1 MIRRMRSRVRT
12 TLALLACVALT
23 ACSGNGSDPAP
34 EPTPT
39 PTSLAVE
46 PQQPHV
52 AGHVH
57 LTLLPGLAVMTDDEC
72 TPEEKRRVCSA
83 DGAESWAPIGD
94 PAAATLV
101 EARTHL
107 AGGHTSWTT
116 VLRFAP
122 DSREALRRAARD
134 AAAAGGLVL
143 VLAGDRVLAA
153 VPASDVHGAAAVLA
167 DLDKAT
173 AWEQVAAFEGS

>member
-12 TLALLACVALT
+12 TLALLACATLT
-23 ACSGNGSDPAP
+23 ACSDGGDPAQ

-39 PTSLAVE
+39 PSSLAVE

-52 AGHVH
+52 AGRVHV
-57 LTLLPGLAVMTDDEC
+57 TLLPGLAVMTDDEC

-122 DSREALRRAARD
+122 DSRGALRRAARD

-153 VPASDVHGAAAVLA
+153 VPASAVHGAAAVLA

-173 AWEQVAAFEGS
+173 AWELVAAFEGS

>member
-1 MIRRMRSRVRT
+1 MIGRMRSRVRT
-12 TLALLACVALT
+12 TLALLLCAALT
-23 ACSGNGSDPAP
+23 ACSGSDSSAPA
-34 EPTPT
+34 PTPT

-52 AGHVH
+52 SGSVHV
-57 LTLLPGLAVMTDDEC
+57 TLLPGLAVMTDDEC

-94 PAAATLV
+94 PATATLV

-116 VLRFAP
+116 LLRFAP
-122 DSREALRRAARD
+122 DSRAALRRAARD

-153 VPASDVHGAAAVLA
+153 VPASDVHGAAAVLT

-173 AWEQVAAFEGS
+173 AWGQVAAFERP